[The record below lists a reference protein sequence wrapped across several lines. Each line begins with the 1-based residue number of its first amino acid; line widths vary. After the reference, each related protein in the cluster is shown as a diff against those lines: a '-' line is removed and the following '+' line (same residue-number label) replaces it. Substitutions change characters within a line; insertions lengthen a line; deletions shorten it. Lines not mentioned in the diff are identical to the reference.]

1 MIRPKGPR
9 KDPSGMTKVG
19 FMSLGCPKNLVDS
32 EVMLGHLRLKGFRIT
47 PRIEEAE
54 VLVVNTCGF
63 IDSAKK
69 ESVEAIL
76 EAASM
81 KQKGVCRK
89 LVVAGCLVERYR
101 EELLADMPEIDAVLG
116 TRDIEQIAEVIG
128 ADARAFEPERD
139 PGYLYDEHSPRLLT
153 TPKASAYLKISEG
166 CDHTC
171 AFCIIPAL
179 RGGQRSRSIASVV
192 AEARQLVEQGVLEIN
207 LVAQDSTDYGRDL
220 GDPDALEKLIRALG
234 KVDGLAWVRVH
245 YAYPNRIT
253 DGFLHALAETPNA
266 CAYLDMPLQHADAA
280 LLKAMARGGSR
291 KSFLRLLEKARHIV
305 PGVVIRSNFIV
316 GFPGEDEAAFLELKD
331 FVEEAR
337 FEHVGVFT
345 YSPEEGTPAFS
356 LGDPIPARTK
366 QKRKRQLLE
375 LQQKIARSI
384 NRAREGQVLEVLVE
398 GIHEETDLI
407 LKGRWRGQA
416 PEVDGSVLIVGG
428 EPKVNAIQPVRIT
441 KGHAYDLV
449 GEVVEGGL
457 DASTR
462 DFEER
467 FKTKTRN
474 R

>member
-1 MIRPKGPR
+1 
-9 KDPSGMTKVG
+9 MTKIG

-32 EVMLGHLRLKGFRIT
+32 EVMLGHLRLKGFSIT
-47 PRIEEAE
+47 PSLEEAE

-76 EAASM
+76 EAAAM
-81 KQKGVCRK
+81 KEKGACRK

-116 TRDIEQIAEVIG
+116 TRDIEHIAEVIG
-128 ADARAFEPERD
+128 ADTRTFEPERD
-139 PGYLYDEHSPRLLT
+139 PAYLYDEHSPRLLT

-179 RGGQRSRSIASVV
+179 RGAQRSRSVESVV
-192 AEARQLVEQGVLEIN
+192 AEARQLVEEGVLEIN

-234 KVDGLAWVRVH
+234 KVDGLAWTRVH
-245 YAYPNRIT
+245 YAYPNRLT
-253 DGFLHALAETPNA
+253 DGFLHALAETGNA
-266 CAYLDMPLQHADAA
+266 CAYLDMPLQHADAG

-291 KSFLRLLEKARHIV
+291 KSFMRLLEKARRIV

-316 GFPGEDEAAFLELKD
+316 GFPGEDEAAFGELKG

-345 YSPEEGTPAFS
+345 YSPEEGTPAFV

-366 QKRKRQLLE
+366 QKRRRQLLE
-375 LQQKIARSI
+375 LQQKIARTL
-384 NRAREGQVLEVLVE
+384 NQAHEGSVLEVLVE
-398 GIHEETDLI
+398 GLHEETDLI

-428 EPKVNAIQPVRIT
+428 EPKVNAIQQVRIT

-449 GEVVEGGL
+449 GEVIEGGIE
-457 DASTR
+457 ASTR

-467 FKTKTRN
+467 FKSENRN

>member
-1 MIRPKGPR
+1 
-9 KDPSGMTKVG
+9 
-19 FMSLGCPKNLVDS
+19 
-32 EVMLGHLRLKGFRIT
+32 
-47 PRIEEAE
+47 
-54 VLVVNTCGF
+54 
-63 IDSAKK
+63 
-69 ESVEAIL
+69 
-76 EAASM
+76 
-81 KQKGVCRK
+81 
-89 LVVAGCLVERYR
+89 
-101 EELLADMPEIDAVLG
+101 
-116 TRDIEQIAEVIG
+116 
-128 ADARAFEPERD
+128 
-139 PGYLYDEHSPRLLT
+139 
-153 TPKASAYLKISEG
+153 
-166 CDHTC
+166 
-171 AFCIIPAL
+171 
-179 RGGQRSRSIASVV
+179 
-192 AEARQLVEQGVLEIN
+192 
-207 LVAQDSTDYGRDL
+207 
-220 GDPDALEKLIRALG
+220 
-234 KVDGLAWVRVH
+234 
-245 YAYPNRIT
+245 
-253 DGFLHALAETPNA
+253 
-266 CAYLDMPLQHADAA
+266 MPLQHADAA

>member
-1 MIRPKGPR
+1 
-9 KDPSGMTKVG
+9 MTKIG

-32 EVMLGHLRLKGFRIT
+32 EVMLGHLRLKGFSIM
-47 PRIEEAE
+47 PSLEEAE

-76 EAASM
+76 EAAAM
-81 KQKGVCRK
+81 KEKGACRK

-101 EELLADMPEIDAVLG
+101 DELLADMPEIDAVLG
-116 TRDIEQIAEVIG
+116 TRDIEHIAEVIG
-128 ADARAFEPERD
+128 ADARTFEPERD
-139 PGYLYDEHSPRLLT
+139 PAYLYDEHSPRLLT

-179 RGGQRSRSIASVV
+179 RGTQRSRSVESVV
-192 AEARQLVEQGVLEIN
+192 AEARQLVDQGVLEIN

-220 GDPDALEKLIRALG
+220 GDPDALEKLVRALG
-234 KVDGLAWVRVH
+234 KVDGLAWTRVH
-245 YAYPNRIT
+245 YAYPNRLT

-291 KSFLRLLEKARHIV
+291 KSFLRLLEKARRLV

-316 GFPGEDEAAFLELKD
+316 GFPGEEEAAFAELKG
-331 FVEEAR
+331 FIEEAR
-337 FEHVGVFT
+337 FDHVGVFT
-345 YSPEEGTPAFS
+345 YSPEEGTPAYA
-356 LGDPIPARTK
+356 LGDPVPARTK
-366 QKRKRQLLE
+366 QKRRRLLLE
-375 LQQKIARSI
+375 SQQKIARSL
-384 NRAREGQVLEVLVE
+384 NRAREGQILNVLVE

-449 GEVVEGGL
+449 GEVVEGGI
-457 DASTR
+457 DASTHAYETAFR
-462 DFEER
+462 TQGGVR
-467 FKTKTRN
+467 
-474 R
+474 